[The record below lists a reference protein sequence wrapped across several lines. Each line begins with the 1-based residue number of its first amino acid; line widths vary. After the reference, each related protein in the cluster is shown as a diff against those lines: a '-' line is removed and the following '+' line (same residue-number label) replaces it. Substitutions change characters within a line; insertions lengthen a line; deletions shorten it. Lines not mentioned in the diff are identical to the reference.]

1 MIVLIGQIV
10 GCLLI
15 AAGIGGVVGW
25 LLRQLSTGELTQQF
39 TDMTATLRHKEQL
52 LERAQYELKVQA
64 AAMQTL
70 ESKIVESDEINQSTR
85 QELSARN
92 DRLQALQE
100 ELSVRTQRLTV
111 LEAQE
116 ASVRRRASEYDAAAA
131 AQLAEAQQLQLMRQA
146 AQQTLES
153 NEQEGHNLER
163 RVAEFEASIAEAN
176 RLRAR
181 VEELEPAQGR
191 VHWLEVQL
199 SDQDVEHRAALHQLN
214 SQLAERDRRIGQ
226 LESLSQRLQEQ
237 EAALAQWETRYAH
250 TLTQHEAH
258 IARLQQ
264 QLAAQDQLKA
274 QLLLDKQLLHERA
287 ERIDGLKHQIQELE
301 VIQQGLAGQL
311 KAAGEKQEEIDR
323 LRKRLVEVRAAL
335 RIKTDGGA
343 VAPRQKTRQNGSQ
356 LNLEIEQAKAAKER
370 PKDDLSKIH
379 GIGPVFARTL
389 NKMGLYSF
397 GQIARWTSEDI
408 DKVAK
413 KLYTAPDRIKRDK
426 WIDEAKKLHA
436 KKYGERL

>member
-39 TDMTATLRHKEQL
+39 TDVTATLRHKEQL

-92 DRLQALQE
+92 NRLQALQE

-146 AQQTLES
+146 AQETLES
-153 NEQEGHNLER
+153 NEQEGRNLER
-163 RVAEFEASIAEAN
+163 RVAELEASIAEAN

-214 SQLAERDRRIGQ
+214 GQLAERDRRISQ

-397 GQIARWTSEDI
+397 GQIARWTSQDI